1 MPAGYI
7 IIGNNV
13 WKCLLPYFL
22 LSIHWPECLD
32 NLKIDIT
39 LGSQILSSPSNTEGK
54 NVKLWV
60 RGFAEQWSSKKRET
74 MQTSIRFH

>member
-1 MPAGYI
+1 MEVSASI
-7 IIGNNV
+7 
-13 WKCLLPYFL
+13 FL